1 MNYYDS
7 ELQRMQKEIMEKKR
21 LSAQLSDLLLQQ
33 AELEQKVTE
42 LGKVKQE
49 EQEDVDRLQKG
60 SLAVFF
66 YKATGKIDE
75 KLSKEQA
82 EAYAAAVKYAA
93 AERELEGVNYDIA
106 ECRRRLSELQW
117 IEREYQ
123 RMIEEKAKQIKAEN
137 GPVVEQIL
145 QLERQIF
152 FLQNQKK
159 EIDEAINAGQ
169 TARSISQKILG
180 DLQSAKDW
188 GTWDLIG
195 GGLITDMMK
204 YDKLNSAQSN
214 VQDLQ
219 TALRNFRTELADVKE
234 GISADIHL
242 EIGDFLHFTDYFFDG
257 LFTDWMVYDR
267 ISESKTRAEN
277 TCRQIETVLEK
288 LHILLDENAEEHER
302 LAEELE
308 EKIVSAK

>member
-7 ELQRMQKEIMEKKR
+7 ELQRMQKEIIEKKR

-123 RMIEEKAKQIKAEN
+123 RMVEEKAKQIKAEN

-169 TARSISQKILG
+169 AARSISQKILG

-188 GTWDLIG
+188 GTWDMIG

-242 EIGDFLHFTDYFFDG
+242 EIGDFLHFADYFFDG

-288 LHILLDENAEEHER
+288 LHILLDENAEEQER

>member
-7 ELQRMQKEIMEKKR
+7 ELQRMQKEIIEKKR

-169 TARSISQKILG
+169 AARSISQKILG

-188 GTWDLIG
+188 GTWDMIG

-242 EIGDFLHFTDYFFDG
+242 EIGDFLHFADYFFDG

-288 LHILLDENAEEHER
+288 LHILLDKNAEEQER
-302 LAEELE
+302 RDSGLL
-308 EKIVSAK
+308 

>member
-7 ELQRMQKEIMEKKR
+7 ELQRMQKEIIEKKR

-169 TARSISQKILG
+169 AARSISQKILG

-188 GTWDLIG
+188 GTWDMIG

-242 EIGDFLHFTDYFFDG
+242 EIGDFLHFADYFFDG

-288 LHILLDENAEEHER
+288 LHILLDENAEEQER

>member
-33 AELEQKVTE
+33 EELEKKVAELRAAKN
-42 LGKVKQE
+42 E
-49 EQEDVDRLQKG
+49 EQEDVERLQKG

-66 YKATGKIDE
+66 YKATGKMDE

-82 EAYAAAVKYAA
+82 EAHAAAIKYEA
-93 AERELEGVNYDIA
+93 AERELEGVNYDITK
-106 ECRRRLSELQW
+106 CRNRLAELQW

-123 RMIEEKAKQIKAEN
+123 WMIEEKAKQIKAEK
-137 GPVVEQIL
+137 GPDAEQIM

-169 TARSISQKILG
+169 AARSISQKILG

-188 GTWDLIG
+188 GTWDMIG

-242 EIGDFLHFTDYFFDG
+242 EIGDFLHFADYFFDG

-288 LHILLDENAEEHER
+288 LHILLDENAEEQER

>member
-49 EQEDVDRLQKG
+49 EQEDVERLQKG

-75 KLSKEQA
+75 KLSKELA

-169 TARSISQKILG
+169 AARSISQKILG

-188 GTWDLIG
+188 GTWDMIG

-242 EIGDFLHFTDYFFDG
+242 EIGDFLHFADYFFDG

-288 LHILLDENAEEHER
+288 LHILLDENAEEQER

>member
-7 ELQRMQKEIMEKKR
+7 ELQRMQKEIIEKKR

-169 TARSISQKILG
+169 AARSISQKILG

-188 GTWDLIG
+188 GTWDMIG
-195 GGLITDMMK
+195 GGLMVILWD
-204 YDKLNSAQSN
+204 YIPLGSA
-214 VQDLQ
+214 
-219 TALRNFRTELADVKE
+219 TLADYTGVYSLLP
-234 GISADIHL
+234 GFL
-242 EIGDFLHFTDYFFDG
+242 FGLIGG
-257 LFTDWMVYDR
+257 
-267 ISESKTRAEN
+267 N
-277 TCRQIETVLEK
+277 NPK
-288 LHILLDENAEEHER
+288 LD
-302 LAEELE
+302 
-308 EKIVSAK
+308 

>member
-7 ELQRMQKEIMEKKR
+7 ELQRMQKEILEKKR

-169 TARSISQKILG
+169 AARSISQKILG

-188 GTWDLIG
+188 GTWDMIG

-242 EIGDFLHFTDYFFDG
+242 EIGDFLHFADYFFDG

-288 LHILLDENAEEHER
+288 LHILLDENAEEQER